1 MVEFASLAPQVNRAP
16 SLPSLYNHII
26 PSEPLAPDPAA
37 FQVPPVFGGILVPE
51 LLMGSY
57 DAHGKGYAVH
67 IWTDGHDDETDESY
81 GKLIG
86 LGVDGIMTTSPRF
99 LNDYLC
105 STGVKH
111 PDGSSR
117 CKPHKKK
124 KKKKKKKEEEG
135 LGPPGSHRILI

>member
-26 PSEPLAPDPAA
+26 AGDPLAPDPVA
-37 FQVPPVFGGILVPE
+37 FQVPPVFGGILVPKP
-51 LLMGSY
+51 LMGSY

-67 IWTDGHDDETDESY
+67 IWTDGPDDETHESY
-81 GKLIG
+81 AKLIG

-99 LNDYLC
+99 FNDYLC
-105 STGVKH
+105 QTGVKH

-124 KKKKKKKEEEG
+124 KKKKKKKK
-135 LGPPGSHRILI
+135 